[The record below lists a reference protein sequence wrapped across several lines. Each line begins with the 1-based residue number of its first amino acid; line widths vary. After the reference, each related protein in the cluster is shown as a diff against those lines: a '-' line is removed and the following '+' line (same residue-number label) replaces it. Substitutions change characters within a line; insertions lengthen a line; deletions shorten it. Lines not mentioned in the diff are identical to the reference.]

1 MLRKSLSVLLIF
13 VLIMG
18 ISSISS
24 ATELKT
30 TLNVIQ
36 QASETKYLEN
46 DQGYISKTIVDSN
59 AETGE
64 VTVELKVSNTTN
76 NSSEEKTLYENTE
89 IYIIVNE
96 NIACNTEKLNTN
108 VSYINTLA
116 TKIFNKNA
124 NTKIGIIGMKG
135 PVYDAKIDEDG
146 HYITGENDEG
156 DVAGTANNAE
166 VIASLTNNLETIKSS
181 IYAMNTNKV
190 EYRTNLQAAIK
201 LANNSYS
208 RNVNKILISLYD
220 GVPSVAIGVKS
231 GTSWGGWSGE
241 FRTAEEA
248 VVDKHEKIATNT
260 RNEILS
266 LKNNNV
272 EFILLRPD
280 DTSYDETWYNTL
292 TGEKLL
298 DFDRKSVC

>member
-64 VTVELKVSNTTN
+64 VTIELKVSNTTN
-76 NSSEEKTLYENTE
+76 NASEEKTVYENTE

-96 NIACNTEKLNTN
+96 NIANDTEKLNTN
-108 VSYINTLA
+108 ITYINTLI

-135 PVYDAKIDEDG
+135 PVGDTKIDEDG
-146 HYITGENDEG
+146 KYIVGDNDEG
-156 DVAGTANNAE
+156 KVAGTANNAE
-166 VIASLTNNLETIKSS
+166 IIASLTNNLETIKSS
-181 IYAMNTNKV
+181 IYAMNANKV
-190 EYRTNLQAAIK
+190 SYYTNLQAAIK

-208 RNVNKILISLYD
+208 QNVNKILISLYD
-220 GVPSVAIGVKS
+220 GVPGVALGVKS
-231 GTSWGGWSGE
+231 EVNTGFLSG
-241 FRTAEEA
+241 FSTAEEA
-248 VVDKHEKIATNT
+248 VIDKHEKIATNT

-266 LKNNNV
+266 LKNNKV

-280 DTSYDETWYNTL
+280 DTSYDETWYSRTSGDL
-292 TGEKLL
+292 VL
-298 DFDRKSVC
+298 DFDR